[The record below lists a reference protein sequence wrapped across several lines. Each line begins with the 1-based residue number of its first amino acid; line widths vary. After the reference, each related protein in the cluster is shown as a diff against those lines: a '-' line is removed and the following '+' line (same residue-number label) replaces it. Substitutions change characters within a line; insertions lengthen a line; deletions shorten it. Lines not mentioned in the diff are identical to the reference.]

1 MDIVVWLRSL
11 GLGKY
16 EAVFR
21 ENDIDETVLPSLTH
35 ENLKEL
41 GVASFGHRVKLLDAI
56 AALRSDASDRGPSSE
71 LKTTPAAT
79 TASPEDR
86 AERRQITVMFSDL
99 VGSTAL
105 SARMD
110 PEDLRELISA
120 YHKCVAEAVRHFGGF
135 VAQYLGDGVLVYF
148 GYPEAHEDDA
158 ERAVRAGLEL
168 IAGVIA
174 LETQASLQA
183 RVGIATGLVVVG
195 DLMTGSGQVHE
206 RGIVGETPNLA
217 ARLQGIAEPNT
228 VVIAEATHRL
238 LGNLFELKD
247 LGARDLKGVAEPL
260 RAWVALRE
268 STVESRFEALHAA
281 GLTALVGREEETELL
296 LRRWSRVKNGDGQVV
311 LISGEPG
318 IGKSR
323 LTAALLESLAPE
335 PHTRLRYFC
344 SPQHTDSAFY
354 PIIGQMERAAG
365 LLHDDT
371 PEQKL
376 DKLDALLAQTST
388 SIQNAALI
396 AEMLSLPN
404 NGRYSALELTPQQ
417 RRQKTLEALTAQIET
432 LSRQKPVLMIF
443 EDAQWADPTSLE
455 AFGRVVDR
463 IRTLKV
469 LLLVTFRPEFDAP
482 WVGRPYVTTLTINR
496 MAEHEASAMIDRVV
510 GDSQLSASIRQDII
524 ERTDGIPLFVEEMTK
539 AVLEAG
545 SETAAAR
552 AIAAVPSPTLAVPAS
567 LYASLMAR
575 LDRLGSPVKELA
587 QIAAAIGREFSHALL
602 ASVVPQPDTEL
613 SSALDRLIAAGL
625 LFRRGMPPHA
635 TYLFKHALVQDA
647 AYGTLLRE
655 TRRQLHGRIAKA
667 LEDHFPGT
675 VETQPELIAHHCA
688 QAGLHRKAIEYLGM
702 AGQRAIERSSN
713 PEAIGHLKRALEML
727 HSLPADSEH
736 AQVALKLEVMLAQA
750 MIASKGYS
758 SPETMEVLLRAKKLI
773 TEATETSQRF
783 TILYGTWACY
793 YVGGEVN
800 KQHVAATEFLSEAE
814 THDDTAALCLA
825 HRVLGTTYFTM
836 GEFSA
841 ARKHLER
848 AQGLYDPDHHL
859 RYRFQ
864 YGQDIGTTVMCYLSW
879 ALWHLGYVDQASQL
893 ASKAVNRAEEI
904 SHPHSLVY
912 TLCHARGMMDV
923 FRRQSDDTKS
933 YAGVV
938 TSLCSEHAFPFWAA
952 GGQIFGGWAAISR
965 GEVDA
970 GLDELIRGLAAWRKT
985 GAQLWLPIFLA
996 LEAEGHFKAGRNQA
1010 AVHSVGQALAT
1021 SDETGE
1027 RWAIAEILR
1036 VKANLLLT
1044 TGRGRAE
1051 EVEGV
1056 LIESL
1061 EIARQQQ
1068 AKSWELRAATSLAHL
1083 WRDQGKVQQARELLG
1098 PVYSWFTE
1106 GFDTLDLKEAK
1117 VLLDTLA
1124 A

>member
-1 MDIVVWLRSL
+1 V
-11 GLGKY
+11 
-16 EAVFR
+16 
-21 ENDIDETVLPSLTH
+21 TVL
-35 ENLKEL
+35 
-41 GVASFGHRVKLLDAI
+41 
-56 AALRSDASDRGPSSE
+56 
-71 LKTTPAAT
+71 
-79 TASPEDR
+79 
-86 AERRQITVMFSDL
+86 FSDL

-110 PEDLRELISA
+110 PEDLREVISA
-120 YHKCVAEAVRHFGGF
+120 YHKCVAETVRRFGGF
-135 VAQYLGDGVLVYF
+135 VGQYLGDGVLVYF

-168 IAGVIA
+168 IAAVIA
-174 LETQASLQA
+174 LKTPASLQT

-195 DLMTGSGQVHE
+195 DLMVGSGEAHE

-228 VVIAEATHRL
+228 VVIAEATRRL

-260 RAWVALRE
+260 RAWVALRA

-281 GLTALVGREEETELL
+281 GLTTLVGREEEIELL
-296 LRRWSRVKNGDGQVV
+296 RRRWSRAKSGNGQVA

-344 SPQHTDSAFY
+344 SPQHTDSAFS

-365 LLHDDT
+365 FLHDDT
-371 PEQKL
+371 SQQKL
-376 DKLDALLAQTST
+376 DKLDALLAQAST
-388 SIQNAALI
+388 SIQDAALI

-404 NGRYSALELTPQQ
+404 DGRYPALDLTPQQ
-417 RRQKTLEALTAQIET
+417 RRQKTLEALTGQMET

-463 IRTLKV
+463 IRTLRV

-496 MAEHEASAMIDRVV
+496 LAEHEASAMIDRVV

-539 AVLEAG
+539 AVVEAG

-575 LDRLGSPVKELA
+575 LDRLGGPAKEVA

-602 ASVVPQPDTEL
+602 ASVVHRPKAEL
-613 SSALDRLIAAGL
+613 RSALDRLIAAGL
-625 LFRRGMPPHA
+625 LFQRGVPPHA

-647 AYGTLLRE
+647 AYGMLLRE
-655 TRRQLHGRIAKA
+655 TRRQLHGQIVKA

-688 QAGLHRKAIEYLGM
+688 QAGLNRKAIEYLGM

-713 PEAIGHLKRALEML
+713 PEAIGHLKRALELL
-727 HSLPADSEH
+727 HSLPADLEY
-736 AQVALKLEVMLAQA
+736 AQAALKLEVMVAQA

-773 TEATETSQRF
+773 TEVTETSQRF
-783 TILYGTWACY
+783 TILYGMWACY

-825 HRVLGTTYFTM
+825 HRALGTTYFTM
-836 GEFSA
+836 GQFSA
-841 ARKHLER
+841 ARKQLER
-848 AQGLYDPDHHL
+848 ARGLYDPDHHL
-859 RYRFQ
+859 RFRFQ
-864 YGQDIGTTVMCYLSW
+864 YGQDIGTTAMCYLSW

-904 SHPHSLVY
+904 SHPHTLVY

-952 GGQIFGGWAAISR
+952 GGQIFGGWAAINQ

-970 GLDELIRGLAAWRKT
+970 GVDKLVCGLAAWRTT
-985 GAQLWLPIFLA
+985 GARLWLPIFLA
-996 LEAEGHFKAGRNQA
+996 LEAEGHLKAGRDQA
-1010 AVHSVGQALAT
+1010 ALHSIEQALAT

-1044 TGRGRAE
+1044 TGRGKAE
-1051 EVEGV
+1051 EVEEA

-1068 AKSWELRAATSLAHL
+1068 AKSWELRSATSLARL
-1083 WRDQGKVQQARELLG
+1083 WRDQGKPQQARELLA
-1098 PVYSWFTE
+1098 PVYGWFTE
-1106 GFDTLDLKEAK
+1106 GFDTRDLKDAK
-1117 VLLDTLA
+1117 ALLDTPA